1 MTGCCRAG
9 ACESAFGARFARR
22 SLRRY
27 ETKGLDRIEGA
38 MVAASARP
46 GVEGARVL
54 EIGGGIGKLQAEL
67 LLAGAERGEVV
78 ELVAAFEPFALELA
92 RGRGLEGRTTFAVAD
107 LLEDPDAVEPAD
119 AVLLNRVVCCSPD
132 GVALA
137 GAAARLTRR
146 TLALS
151 FPRDLLGV
159 RAAVAVQNAALRL
172 LGKAF
177 RAFVHPPAA
186 LVAAAEEQGL
196 RLVESGRTRVW
207 EYVVLV
213 RVP

>member
-1 MTGCCRAG
+1 M
-9 ACESAFGARFARR
+9 
-22 SLRRY
+22 
-27 ETKGLDRIEGA
+27 
-38 MVAASARP
+38 AASARP